1 MNPICRRL
9 AEHRCG
15 GRIDKKGNKMT
26 TDDLIRAIKKFTVAR
41 KCGPKSLQELQEAVV
56 AGLNRSVS
64 DADVREELEKA
75 TQVGIVGIDDNGC
88 FVVR

>member
-1 MNPICRRL
+1 
-9 AEHRCG
+9 
-15 GRIDKKGNKMT
+15 MT
-26 TDDLIRAIKKFTVAR
+26 TDDLTRAIKSFTTANGR
-41 KCGPKSLQELQEAVV
+41 GPKSLQELHEAVA
-56 AGLNRSVS
+56 AGLNKPIS

>member
-1 MNPICRRL
+1 
-9 AEHRCG
+9 
-15 GRIDKKGNKMT
+15 MT
-26 TDDLIRAIKKFTVAR
+26 TDDLTRTIKKFSAANGR
-41 KCGPKSLQELQEAVV
+41 GPKSLQELHEILVSE
-56 AGLNRSVS
+56 LNSPIS